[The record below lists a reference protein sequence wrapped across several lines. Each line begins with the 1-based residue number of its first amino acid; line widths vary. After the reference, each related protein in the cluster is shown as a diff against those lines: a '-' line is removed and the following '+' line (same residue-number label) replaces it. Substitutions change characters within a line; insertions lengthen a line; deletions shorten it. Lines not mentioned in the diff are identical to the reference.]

1 MFADKLMELAYL
13 CKCQQELVEAI
24 LELEKWNEQT
34 VAYIDEEDLLFILQK
49 TKTRWLIINTADN
62 KVVKWTKRGKGD
74 FMRLMLKWLSLNGY
88 ETV

>member
-24 LELEKWNEQT
+24 LEIEKWKYQR
-34 VAYIDEEDLLFILQK
+34 VAYIDSEDLLFLLEK
-49 TKTRWLIINTADN
+49 TDTRWLIINAADN
-62 KVVKWTKRGKGD
+62 KVVRWTKRGRGD